1 MVAGYRMVVVVCQG
15 VGEADSLG
23 FASAVGCHVSC
34 PPASRPQP
42 AAAARVQL
50 LLADAALLALSA
62 RPGIRRF
69 SVTAEPVDLLS
80 STVEPWAP

>member
-50 LLADAALLALSA
+50 LLADAAWIPCWLFPRGPGSA
-62 RPGIRRF
+62 DF
-69 SVTAEPVDLLS
+69 Q
-80 STVEPWAP
+80 